1 MGDILNTATMK
12 IVLQQI
18 DRLYRDDFKILA
30 GGRDPTPLIEKL
42 YAEMALPTVPAK
54 STIGKIFVILTR
66 RIQEQG
72 VDPYAIFNGSVK
84 WNEEE
89 ITSFLSEEITG
100 SPSDYLQI
108 LRLRLVRKYPEFNNI
123 IVGGKSK
130 RSKSKSKSKSKK
142 SKKSKSKSKRSKS
155 KTL

>member
-1 MGDILNTATMK
+1 MGDILNIATIR
-12 IVLQQI
+12 IVFQQI
-18 DRLYRDDFKILA
+18 DRLDRDDFKILA

-42 YAEMALPTVPAK
+42 YAEMELPTAPAK
-54 STIGKIFVILTR
+54 TTIGKIFTILTR

-72 VDPYAIFNGSVK
+72 VNPYAIFNGPVK

-89 ITSFLSEEITG
+89 NSAHFLSEEVTG
-100 SPSDYLQI
+100 SPSDYLQV

-130 RSKSKSKSKSKK
+130 RSKRSRSRSKSKK
-142 SKKSKSKSKRSKS
+142 SKKIKKNKN
-155 KTL
+155 KTR